1 MKKIAFGLL
10 VIALVTTGALAYQAE
25 EQKPNPGM
33 GGMMQ
38 GVMGEQK
45 QGEQSHQSMQW
56 MQGMMSMMMKM
67 MEQCSA
73 MMTSKSGETKQTP
86 NK

>member
-1 MKKIAFGLL
+1 MINIAFGLL

-33 GGMMQ
+33 GGMTQ
-38 GVMGEQK
+38 GMTGEQK
-45 QGEQSHQSMQW
+45 QGEQSHQSMQ
-56 MQGMMSMMMKM
+56 GMMGMMMKM

-73 MMTSKSGETKQTP
+73 IMTSKSGETKQTP